1 MVCDMTIT
9 GLRDGV
15 ATSGQSLANTEY
27 AQVSQT
33 ADWPPPAVNVGW
45 DDRGDLG
52 LKRSDVARVVSRAR
66 GKK

>member
-45 DDRGDLG
+45 DDRGD
-52 LKRSDVARVVSRAR
+52 
-66 GKK
+66 